1 MLDKNK
7 VQARNQAKSKISDNY
22 NNKDVI
28 GVLLSDVQDK
38 NEENAGS
45 EDDDIEIDVNL
56 YDDDEDTRSK
66 PFNLAKNI
74 TQMSEI
80 IGNKAGT
87 LSFMTLAT
95 QMQKE
100 KISTINTSLKSYL

>member
-7 VQARNQAKSKISDNY
+7 VQPRNQAKAKISDNY

-74 TQMSEI
+74 T
-80 IGNKAGT
+80 
-87 LSFMTLAT
+87 
-95 QMQKE
+95 
-100 KISTINTSLKSYL
+100 

>member
-1 MLDKNK
+1 LLDKNK
-7 VQARNQAKSKISDNY
+7 VQPRNQAKAKISDNY

-74 TQMSEI
+74 T
-80 IGNKAGT
+80 
-87 LSFMTLAT
+87 
-95 QMQKE
+95 
-100 KISTINTSLKSYL
+100 